1 MDRCIFTGTDEPR
14 WLRLPPTPATQGPHS
29 PFPLRASHNLAG
41 GVGRQNMP
49 ERTESRR
56 IPPVL
61 ERSGTVQGNS
71 KGHLREEHHLIN
83 NTASIRYYTQKAK
96 QYPKISVHREVR
108 ITHTLTG
115 GRVAHGLP
123 ALHFM
128 GRESDKPLLHFSG
141 GTCHVLIPNR
151 TGAASGVAQK

>member
-1 MDRCIFTGTDEPR
+1 MSHAGF
-14 WLRLPPTPATQGPHS
+14 
-29 PFPLRASHNLAG
+29 ASHPPLPRRDHTVLFHSGRLTILQVVQG
-41 GVGRQNMP
+41 GKTCQRKQSHGISLLCLREAAQC
-49 ERTESRR
+49 R
-56 IPPVL
+56 
-61 ERSGTVQGNS
+61 GNS

-108 ITHTLTG
+108 ITHILTG

-128 GRESDKPLLHFSG
+128 GRESDNPLPHFSG
-141 GTCHVLIPNR
+141 GPCHVLIPNR